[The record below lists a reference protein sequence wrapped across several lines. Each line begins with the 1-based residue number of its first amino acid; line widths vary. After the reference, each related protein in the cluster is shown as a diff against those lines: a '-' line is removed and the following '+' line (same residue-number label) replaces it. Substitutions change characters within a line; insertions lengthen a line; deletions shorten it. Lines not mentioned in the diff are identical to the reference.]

1 MILSKQDTVSTAQ
14 AVTASARS
22 TDYIDLGSARD
33 IGVSCDQQL
42 LITVDEAAT
51 AAGAATVTF
60 QLQCD
65 DNTGFSSAKTV
76 IQTDAIPKASLV
88 VGYQLFLPLPIG
100 LDERYV
106 SVYYSVATGPLTAGK
121 FSAALVHGVQ
131 KNKAYPDAI

>member
-1 MILSKQDTVSTAQ
+1 MILSKQYRRSPTAQ

-33 IGVSCDQQL
+33 IGVSCDHQQS
-42 LITVDEAAT
+42 LITVDEAGT

-60 QLQCD
+60 HLQKRD

-88 VGYQLFLPLPIG
+88 VGHQLFLPISDWFG
-100 LDERYV
+100 
-106 SVYYSVATGPLTAGK
+106 
-121 FSAALVHGVQ
+121 
-131 KNKAYPDAI
+131 